1 MSHRFTV
8 GVEEEFQIVDPE
20 TWELRSHVSE
30 LLASG
35 APTLGE
41 HIKRE
46 MHQSIVEV
54 GTKICGDISE
64 LREEIFRMRRELTG
78 AADRVGLAVA
88 AAGTHPFSDWKD
100 QVLPPGVR
108 YENIVEELQQL
119 ARSLLIFGLHVHV
132 AVPDRTTMI
141 DLMNMAR
148 YFLPHLLAL
157 STSSPFWMGRE
168 AGLKSYRTTVFRRFP
183 RTGVPDH
190 FDSWSAYENY
200 VQLLVELH
208 CIEDAKKIWWD
219 VRPHPTFGTLE
230 FRVCDVTTRAEAA
243 VMIAALCQAIVVKL
257 HKLYTRNQ
265 GFRLYRRALIEE
277 NKWRAARWGIDGKLI
292 DFGKRTEVPMRD
304 LAMELLEFVDDVVDE
319 LGGRGPRAGGAGRGH
334 ERGSAAG
341 GLPRDQRPEG
351 SGAAHRPGDPG
362 RDLGAKPM
370 KIGLLCGREYS
381 FPPAFIERVNERG
394 AAHGITAAMVK
405 FGGTKMDEPSQ
416 YRVIVDRISHEV
428 EYYRGALK
436 HAVLHGAY
444 VINNPFW
451 WTADD
456 KFFNYCVMHKLG
468 VAIPRTVLL
477 PQKGYP
483 PDVDLTPES
492 LRNLVYPIDWDGLL
506 DYVGRPAI
514 LKPYSGGGWR
524 HVYKVNDRDELL
536 AAYEQTSPYPMTLQ
550 QFIDF
555 DRYVRC
561 FTFGKTDIT
570 PVAYDPRERRYLVD
584 HEYLSAELGA
594 RVVRDAQTINTA
606 LGYEMNT
613 IEFAIQDDVPYAI
626 DYLNPAPDFER
637 DRITEF
643 YFSHVI
649 EKMTALVIDR
659 ALNGQPSQSWP
670 RWEEMLGVG
679 PAGGYTGAPGLR

>member
-1 MSHRFTV
+1 
-8 GVEEEFQIVDPE
+8 
-20 TWELRSHVSE
+20 
-30 LLASG
+30 
-35 APTLGE
+35 
-41 HIKRE
+41 
-46 MHQSIVEV
+46 
-54 GTKICGDISE
+54 
-64 LREEIFRMRRELTG
+64 
-78 AADRVGLAVA
+78 
-88 AAGTHPFSDWKD
+88 
-100 QVLPPGVR
+100 
-108 YENIVEELQQL
+108 
-119 ARSLLIFGLHVHV
+119 
-132 AVPDRTTMI
+132 
-141 DLMNMAR
+141 
-148 YFLPHLLAL
+148 
-157 STSSPFWMGRE
+157 
-168 AGLKSYRTTVFRRFP
+168 
-183 RTGVPDH
+183 
-190 FDSWSAYENY
+190 
-200 VQLLVELH
+200 
-208 CIEDAKKIWWD
+208 
-219 VRPHPTFGTLE
+219 
-230 FRVCDVTTRAEAA
+230 
-243 VMIAALCQAIVVKL
+243 
-257 HKLYTRNQ
+257 
-265 GFRLYRRALIEE
+265 
-277 NKWRAARWGIDGKLI
+277 
-292 DFGKRTEVPMRD
+292 
-304 LAMELLEFVDDVVDE
+304 
-319 LGGRGPRAGGAGRGH
+319 
-334 ERGSAAG
+334 
-341 GLPRDQRPEG
+341 
-351 SGAAHRPGDPG
+351 
-362 RDLGAKPM
+362 
-370 KIGLLCGREYS
+370 
-381 FPPAFIERVNERG
+381 
-394 AAHGITAAMVK
+394 
-405 FGGTKMDEPSQ
+405 
-416 YRVIVDRISHEV
+416 VIVDRISHEV

-659 ALNGQPSQSWP
+659 ALKGNVMDSWP
-670 RWEEMLGVG
+670 QWEAMAGLDQRHRAGHVG
-679 PAGGYTGAPGLR
+679 AV